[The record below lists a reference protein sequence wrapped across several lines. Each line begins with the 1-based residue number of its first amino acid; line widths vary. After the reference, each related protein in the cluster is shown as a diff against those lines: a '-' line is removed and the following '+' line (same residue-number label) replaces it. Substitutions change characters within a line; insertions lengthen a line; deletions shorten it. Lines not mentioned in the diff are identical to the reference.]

1 MGKLIYM
8 CLLLLI
14 GAAMCGAAEPT
25 AMSSDQR
32 AVWQS
37 RLDEMRAAM
46 SHLSGN
52 DAPNATV
59 FLKGI
64 EWALH
69 YGTAFSDADL
79 QTLDWAYQEGLTRT
93 AAMDAHQTE
102 LDLRKGSVPRAYQ
115 SQVDQSIQPYGLIV
129 PERYDPQVPMR
140 LDVVLH
146 GSTRPVPMTE
156 LSFLKKFKTEAST
169 TSPNPGPTNKPQPFL
184 ELHPLGRVENCYR
197 FAGETD
203 VFEAI
208 EDVCRHYA
216 VDRRRIVLRG
226 MSMGASGTW
235 HLGLKHPDRFVA
247 LGPYCGYVDTHR
259 FSATP
264 FPNFVKVG
272 VLPQHQEAG
281 LHMLDSVD
289 YAANARMV
297 PAIACMGDK
306 DPFFDAHVIMG
317 EAMAREG
324 LVMVNLISPGTAH
337 QVDPVVQAEQMR
349 RIAQLAEVGQPKSPP
364 EIYFATWTLKYSK
377 CYWVQVMG
385 LARHYERADI
395 VARCVDDRVVI
406 ETVKNI
412 TRFAIDAGHTPQVP
426 QHVEIGGKLLDVPKE
441 NEKQI
446 ILELQDGEWRF
457 VRRADVLASKAK
469 VPGVQGP
476 IDDAFTSSFLCVR
489 GTKTPQHPLA
499 HQYAMASLERFAA
512 DWHLYFRGD
521 LPIKDDVDVTVDDVK
536 TKNLILFGDPGSN
549 HWISDALPHLPIQW
563 SDSTVQ
569 VGGLSY
575 PASKHV
581 PVLIAPSPFEGGTG
595 RYVVINSG
603 HTFHGAELG
612 RINYLLF
619 PRWGDWAV
627 MRLNPSDS
635 QELVD
640 DVQAVGY
647 FDEGWSVAAEAD
659 VPR

>member
-1 MGKLIYM
+1 MGKPIHLF
-8 CLLLLI
+8 LLVLI
-14 GAAMCGAAEPT
+14 GATMCGADEPT
-25 AMSSDQR
+25 PMSSEQR

-37 RLDEMRAAM
+37 RVEEMRAAM
-46 SHLSGN
+46 AHLTGN

-79 QTLDWAYQEGLTRT
+79 QTLDWAYIEGLART
-93 AAMDAHQTE
+93 SAMDARPTG
-102 LDLRKGSVPRAYQ
+102 LDLGKGSVPRAYQ
-115 SQVDQSIQPYGLIV
+115 SQVDHSIQPYGVII
-129 PERYDPQVPMR
+129 PEHYDPKIPMR

-156 LSFLKKFKTEAST
+156 LNFLKKFKAEAST
-169 TSPNPGPTNKPQPFL
+169 TSPNPGTTNKPPPFL

-264 FPNFVKVG
+264 YPNFVKVG

-324 LVMVNLISPGTAH
+324 IVMVNLISRGTAH
-337 QVDPVVQAEQMR
+337 QVDPVVHAEQMR
-349 RIAQLAEVGQPKSPP
+349 RITEISDVGRPTAPAE
-364 EIYFATWTLKYSK
+364 IHFTTWTLKYSK
-377 CYWVQVMG
+377 CYWVQVLG
-385 LARHYERADI
+385 LAKHYERADI
-395 VARCVDDRVVI
+395 VAQSIGDRVAMK
-406 ETVKNI
+406 TLKNI
-412 TRFAIDAGHTPQVP
+412 ARFAINAAELPSRLKFI
-426 QHVEIGGKLLDVPKE
+426 EIGNQILDVSRE
-441 NEKQI
+441 NGSQI
-446 ILELQDGEWRF
+446 VVELHDGVWRVAVQDNTTTGRG
-457 VRRADVLASKAK
+457 K

-476 IDDAFTSSFLCVR
+476 IDDAFTSPFLCVR

-512 DWHLYFRGD
+512 DWHLYFRGE
-521 LPIKDDVDVTVDDVK
+521 LPIKDDRDVTAGDVM

-549 HWISDALPHLPIQW
+549 HWIADALPHLPI
-563 SDSTVQ
+563 
-569 VGGLSY
+569 
-575 PASKHV
+575 
-581 PVLIAPSPFEGGTG
+581 
-595 RYVVINSG
+595 
-603 HTFHGAELG
+603 
-612 RINYLLF
+612 
-619 PRWGDWAV
+619 
-627 MRLNPSDS
+627 
-635 QELVD
+635 
-640 DVQAVGY
+640 
-647 FDEGWSVAAEAD
+647 
-659 VPR
+659 